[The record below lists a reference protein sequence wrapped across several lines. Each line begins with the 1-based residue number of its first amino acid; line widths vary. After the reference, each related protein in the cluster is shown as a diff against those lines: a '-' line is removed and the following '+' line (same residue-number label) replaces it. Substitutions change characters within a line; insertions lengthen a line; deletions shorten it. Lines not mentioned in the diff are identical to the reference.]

1 MRTSS
6 KFIFAGIVTVVAYLL
21 DLLFFQAGGLEL
33 LRIIGYLIFGLI
45 LVWILHGIV
54 MEKRDKKLQRAEEL
68 VTHPFLML
76 CLLIA
81 GVAFIAL
88 ALYNIFVSNILLV
101 TFAFMLEIGILFI
114 LLAYNNMKE
123 GRKRG
128 HW

>member
-6 KFIFAGIVTVVAYLL
+6 KFIFSGVVIAVAYLL
-21 DLLFFQAGGLEL
+21 DLLFFQAGLEI
-33 LRIIGYLIFGLI
+33 LRIVGYVVFGLI
-45 LVWILHGIV
+45 LLWIVHGITT
-54 MEKRDKKLQRAEEL
+54 EKKDKKLQRAEEF

-88 ALYNIFVSNILLV
+88 AFYNFFISNVLLV